1 MTRKKQTK
9 KTNTNKKPQQQ
20 NDQRKAATKPKKKK
34 FLHFCHFPLDKAVLY
49 AHLKINPFRIIVQM
63 FNQKLVQITAESRI
77 QLTICKN
84 HTEFIGD

>member
-1 MTRKKQTK
+1 MTKEK
-9 KTNTNKKPQQQ
+9 QQQ
-20 NDQRKAATKPKKKK
+20 NQKKT

-84 HTEFIGD
+84 HTEFIGDWVTTVTWCFNWNETFLI